1 MKVLVVASQKGGVG
15 KTTTTV
21 NIGASL
27 ASGGARVLLI
37 DLELQ
42 GQLGVSV
49 GAFAKKPADIGS
61 ALLDYID
68 AHDSGDLASMA
79 SLRER
84 LIDRS
89 VLLKGFDTPG
99 SLHVIGS
106 VMGVT
111 ERAKTEVAKRGWEAT
126 STLRQ
131 LLLMVKD
138 DFDFVLIDTP
148 PSADA
153 LASVALAAADYVI
166 AVCTPR
172 IATADG
178 ARVVRN
184 NTAKVP
190 ERTGGVCHPV
200 FLGTILNEARTP
212 SKRNDESDAVD
223 EYLVKWDL
231 KAFEKQIRT
240 SDQISA
246 SYGVSRPIVID
257 EPSYA
262 ASRWYEDLT
271 QEILDRLAEVEK
283 AGDA

>member
-1 MKVLVVASQKGGVG
+1 MKVLVFASQKGGVG

-27 ASGGARVLLI
+27 ASAGARVLLI

-42 GQLGVSV
+42 GQLGVSL

-61 ALLDYID
+61 ALLDYVD
-68 AHDSGDLASMA
+68 AQDSGDLASMP
-79 SLRER
+79 SLRDR

-89 VLLKGFDTPG
+89 VLLKGFDSAG
-99 SLHVIGS
+99 SMHVIGS

-126 STLRQ
+126 SILRQ
-131 LLLMVKD
+131 LLLMIED

-166 AVCTPR
+166 AVCNPR

-200 FLGTILNEARTP
+200 FLGTILNEARPP
-212 SKRNDESDAVD
+212 SKRTDEADAVAT
-223 EYLVKWDL
+223 YLTRWDL
-231 KAFEKQIRT
+231 KAFQKEIRT

-271 QEILDRLAEVEK
+271 QEIIDRLAT
-283 AGDA
+283 AAQGGGA